1 MSEKWYNV
9 LVSVDAPFG
18 QSALPDETRH
28 SSDAARTAAQIAA
41 SVPTQPPFL
50 PPDAMREYRFND

>member
-18 QSALPDETRH
+18 QSALPDETGQFLRCGADGG
-28 SSDAARTAAQIAA
+28 SDRRLRSHAAPVLIPGRYARIQ
-41 SVPTQPPFL
+41 VQ
-50 PPDAMREYRFND
+50 